1 MTRTTH
7 PAQHRT
13 PHRTES
19 NNAELPLAVWPCLQ
33 RTSQWQRHGRY
44 TPESNRHPAKMLP
57 ALARRAIETY
67 SDPGDLVVDPMC
79 GIGTTLVEA
88 IHTGRNAIGAELEP
102 RWAMLARANVA
113 HARHACASGHARV
126 ITGDARHL
134 PRLLTGCQADLLLT
148 SPPYGNTTLGDPGAG
163 KGISRARACEGRRVT
178 ERDRARSR
186 RVDRACHY
194 GKARGSV
201 ARLPYGHVD
210 LLLTSPPHTRAQ
222 SYLSA
227 MSEIY
232 RACASVLKPG
242 GFLVIVTK
250 SMRADGRARDL
261 ASDTIALCQQAG
273 LDYWQHVIA
282 LHATI
287 HGGQLRIRPSFW
299 QTLHRRQAL
308 ARGERHHLVCH
319 EDVLV
324 LRKPTGRR
332 CSSSGIVKCPRER
345 CARSR
350 QGACER
356 RAAA

>member
-1 MTRTTH
+1 
-7 PAQHRT
+7 
-13 PHRTES
+13 
-19 NNAELPLAVWPCLQ
+19 
-33 RTSQWQRHGRY
+33 
-44 TPESNRHPAKMLP
+44 MLP

-88 IHTGRNAIGAELEP
+88 IHTRRRAVGVELEP
-102 RWAMLARANVA
+102 RWATLGRANIA
-113 HARHACASGHARV
+113 HACREGARSHACV

-134 PRLLTGCQADLLLT
+134 PRLLCRRQADLLLT
-148 SPPYGNTTLGDPGAG
+148 SPPYGNATLGDPRARH
-163 KGISRARACEGRRVT
+163 GIAHARACEGRRVT
-178 ERDRARSR
+178 ARDRAHARQTVR
-186 RVDRACHY
+186 TCRY
-194 GKARGSV
+194 GNAHGSV
-201 ARLPYGHVD
+201 AHLPYGRVD
-210 LLLTSPPHTRAQ
+210 LLLTSPPHAREQ

-232 RACASVLKPG
+232 KASASVLKPG

-250 SMRADGRARDL
+250 KMRSSGHTRDL

-287 HGGQLRIRPSFW
+287 RDGKLRFRPSFW
-299 QTLHRRQAL
+299 QTQHRRQAL
-308 ARGERHHLVCH
+308 ASGQRTHLVCH

-324 LRKPTGRR
+324 FRKPTVRR
-332 CSSSGIVKCPRER
+332 HSSSEIVTCPRER
-345 CARSR
+345 CTCSR
-350 QGACER
+350 PDACER